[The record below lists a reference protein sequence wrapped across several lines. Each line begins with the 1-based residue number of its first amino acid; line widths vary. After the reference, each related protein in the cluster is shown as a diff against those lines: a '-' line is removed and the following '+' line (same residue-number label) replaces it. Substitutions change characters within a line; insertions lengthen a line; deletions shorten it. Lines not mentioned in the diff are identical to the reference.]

1 MEACSLEIGNAAEGA
16 HSGPLKRIGSLFLDE
31 LSFGSQPQE
40 LSAEVWDKDE
50 GDEDRTFEFINMESR
65 VAQW

>member
-1 MEACSLEIGNAAEGA
+1 MEARSLEMGNTAEGA
-16 HSGPLKRIGSLFLDE
+16 QSGPLKRIRNLFLDE

-50 GDEDRTFEFINMESR
+50 WGEDRKFEFINMESR
-65 VAQW
+65 MAQW